1 MFAAESI
8 GYLVSCLGLV
18 LKDKSEFLQ
27 VGNPFGMSSI
37 PLPLLVEVPE
47 SFMIRALEGHRD
59 QGDREIKVDVPD
71 FHDRLHPEDFL
82 DWLSRVEKFFDWKEL
97 SEVCEDEIPEHWPCQ
112 HFVGSSP
119 SKA

>member
-47 SFMIRALEGHRD
+47 SFMIRAL
-59 QGDREIKVDVPD
+59 
-71 FHDRLHPEDFL
+71 
-82 DWLSRVEKFFDWKEL
+82 
-97 SEVCEDEIPEHWPCQ
+97 
-112 HFVGSSP
+112 
-119 SKA
+119 